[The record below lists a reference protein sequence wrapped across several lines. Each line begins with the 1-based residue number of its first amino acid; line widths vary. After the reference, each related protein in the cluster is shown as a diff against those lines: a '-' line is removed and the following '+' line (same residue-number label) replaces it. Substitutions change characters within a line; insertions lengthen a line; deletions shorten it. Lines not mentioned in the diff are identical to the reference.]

1 MSFSPVT
8 LIEKQTVAT
17 DPSSWIQQYK
27 EQFVEH
33 YHDSSQL
40 TFIQPDDCLIV
51 AGPPRL
57 SMASTTGTDIFN
69 TIGFINS
76 FQYTE
81 TRSVQPLKAI
91 GSRRHVFSSTNA
103 PVQITISRMMLLGNN
118 LLKSLYANATFGNGI
133 TATNS
138 KYDIKAGNNEGT
150 WWTNVEEDVFRV
162 PFGLGVIWDAPASLA
177 HASNSKNTVHAGAE
191 YFEVCTIVNRSTAIQ
206 SGQAVMM
213 ENVTLMADRVVPWSS
228 YGSCP
233 KSAVPEVCQKQYTT
247 IPGSTSAAS
256 STSTPETSVV

>member
-1 MSFSPVT
+1 MAFSPIT
-8 LIEKQTVAT
+8 LIEKQSVAT
-17 DPSSWIQQYK
+17 DPTSWIKQYK

-57 SMASTTGTDIFN
+57 SMATGTDVFH

-103 PVQITISRMMLLGNN
+103 PVQISISRMMLIGNN
-118 LLKSLYANATFGNGI
+118 LLKSLYANATFGEGI
-133 TATNS
+133 TNTNS
-138 KYDIKAGNNEGT
+138 KYDIKNSSNEGT
-150 WWTNVEEDVFRV
+150 WWTNIEEDVYRV

-177 HASNSKNTVHAGAE
+177 NACNSGSTMHAGAE
-191 YFEVCTIVNRSTAIQ
+191 YFEVCTLVNRSTAIQ

-213 ENVTLMADRVVPWSS
+213 ENVTMMADRIIPWSS
-228 YGSCP
+228 YGSCAA
-233 KSAVPEVCQKQYTT
+233 SCTPEVCQKAYTT
-247 IPGSTSAAS
+247 LPGSSAAS
-256 STSTPETSVV
+256 VS

>member
-1 MSFSPVT
+1 MSFSPISH
-8 LIEKQTVAT
+8 IEDQAVAS
-17 DPSSWIQQYK
+17 DLSSWIKQYK

-40 TFIQPDDCLIV
+40 TFIQPDDCLIL

-57 SMASTTGTDIFN
+57 SMAYSNSGSANFN

-103 PVQITISRMMLLGNN
+103 PVQLSISRMMLVGNN
-118 LLKSLYANATFGNGI
+118 LLKSLYANATFGKGI
-133 TATNS
+133 TDANS
-138 KYDIKAGNNEGT
+138 KYDIKAGTTEGS
-150 WWTNVEEDVFRV
+150 WWTNIEEDVYRV
-162 PFGLGVIWDAPASLA
+162 PFGLAVIWDSPASLA
-177 HASNSKNTVHAGAE
+177 HANVSSSSSSSDGSAPHAGAE

-213 ENVTLMADRVVPWSS
+213 ENVTIMADRVVPWTA

-233 KSAVPEVCQKQYTT
+233 GGKTPEVCKKVFTT
-247 IPGSTSAAS
+247 LPGSS
-256 STSTPETSVV
+256 SSS